1 MIRFNNVYK
10 KIKDREILSGI
21 DFLINKG
28 DVIAIVGLS
37 GVGKSVTLKHM
48 VRLMQPDS
56 GSIEIDGEFLNDLS
70 SVELRKKRSNTMQ
83 TIDRLKRS

>member
-1 MIRFNNVYK
+1 MIRFNNIYK
-10 KIKDREILSGI
+10 KIKDRDILSGI

-48 VRLMQPDS
+48 VRLMKPDK
-56 GSIEIDGEFLNDLS
+56 GSIEIDGECINDLS
-70 SVELRKKRSNTMQ
+70 NEELRKKRSN
-83 TIDRLKRS
+83 IV